1 MTEPP
6 VSPQPPPREVAREE
20 QEAIVLMTSED
31 HTAPY
36 LVSMTSEGNGFPPEL
51 HHQLC

>member
-1 MTEPP
+1 MMEPP
-6 VSPQPPPREVAREE
+6 VSPPPPPREVAREE
-20 QEAIVLMTSED
+20 QETIVLMTSED